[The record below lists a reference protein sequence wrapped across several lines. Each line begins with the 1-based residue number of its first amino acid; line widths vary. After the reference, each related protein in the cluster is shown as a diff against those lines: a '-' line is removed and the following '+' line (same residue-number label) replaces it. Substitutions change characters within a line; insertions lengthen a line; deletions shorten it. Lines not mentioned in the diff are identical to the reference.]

1 MTVSTTLSESPLA
14 ASVSGLSKHYPGVT
28 ALDGVSLGFPRGK
41 VTAVVGENGA
51 GKSTLMTILAGLQ
64 RPDAGSVTI
73 GGSEVKVFAPQSLL
87 GDHAVAL
94 VPQEIAL
101 CRDRT
106 VAQNVML
113 GREPGL
119 VPSRRRMAAETAALL
134 GSIDASINP
143 LRRVGSLSIAEQQL
157 VLIARALARE
167 CQILILDEPTTSLT
181 AEEVDRLFELLG
193 RLRASG
199 TTIVY
204 VSHRLP
210 EIFALSD
217 IIHVLRDGSVVGTF
231 DTPDVDPATL
241 VRAMVGR
248 ALVERADDE
257 ARAAGAIVF
266 ETKSLSGKGFEDV
279 GLEISAGE
287 IVGLAGLPDAG
298 RTQLLAALFGALP
311 STGSV
316 ELDGA
321 PLRLHTPRDAIRA
334 GIGYV
339 PAERRSEGIFP
350 ALDVATNLA
359 MLELGAVTRFG
370 IIRRASI
377 TRLAEERL
385 ETGGIRGLPRG
396 RITQLSGGNQQKV
409 ILSRWLAR
417 NPRVLL
423 LDEPTRGIDVGAKS
437 DIHERLRASA
447 RQGAA
452 ILMSSSDL
460 PELLRACDRIVVMA
474 HGHVVASVDGA
485 SATEDGVMALATG
498 LERQAA

>member
-1 MTVSTTLSESPLA
+1 
-14 ASVSGLSKHYPGVT
+14 VT
-28 ALDGVSLGFPRGK
+28 ALDGVSMGFLRGK

-73 GGSEVKVFAPQSLL
+73 GTNEVKVFAPQNLL
-87 GDHAVAL
+87 GEHAVAL

-113 GREPGL
+113 GREQGL
-119 VPSRRRMAAETAALL
+119 VPSRRRMVAETASLL
-134 GSIDASINP
+134 GSIDAAIDP

-167 CQILILDEPTTSLT
+167 CEILILDEPTTSLT
-181 AEEVDRLFELLG
+181 TEEVDRLFVLLR
-193 RLRASG
+193 RLRESG

-210 EIFALSD
+210 EIVSISD
-217 IIHVLRDGSVVGTF
+217 AIHVLRDGSLVGTF
-231 DTPDVDPATL
+231 DRGDVDPGIL
-241 VRAMVGR
+241 VRTMVGR
-248 ALVERADDE
+248 ALVERAE
-257 ARAAGAIVF
+257 AEDRVTG
-266 ETKSLSGKGFEDV
+266 SLVLQARGLTGKGFEDV
-279 GLEISAGE
+279 ALEISAGE

-298 RTQLLAALFGALP
+298 RTQVLAALFGALAAAG
-311 STGSV
+311 TI
-316 ELDGA
+316 ELDGS

-359 MLELGAVTRFG
+359 MLELGSVSRFG
-370 IIRRASI
+370 VVRRSAI
-377 TRLAEERL
+377 ARLAEERL
-385 ETGGIRGLPRG
+385 ETGGIRGRARG

-474 HGHVVASVDGA
+474 HGRVVASVDA
-485 SATEDGVMALATG
+485 LTATEDSVMALATG
-498 LERQAA
+498 VEQRAA